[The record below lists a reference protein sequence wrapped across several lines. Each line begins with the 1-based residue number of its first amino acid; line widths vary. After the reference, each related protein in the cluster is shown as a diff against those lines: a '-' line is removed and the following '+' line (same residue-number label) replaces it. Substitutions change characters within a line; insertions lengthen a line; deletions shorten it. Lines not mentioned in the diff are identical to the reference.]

1 MTQIRQ
7 DQIKRFR
14 KAFPEFSHYSDSEA
28 MAYCR
33 NFSKE
38 KKQADRFIEGRT
50 RHYSKGN
57 K

>member
-14 KAFPEFSHYSDSEA
+14 KAFPELGHYSDAEA

-33 NFSKE
+33 DFSKR
-38 KKQADRFIEGRT
+38 KKQADRFIEGRI
-50 RHYSKGN
+50 RHYSEEAR
-57 K
+57 

>member
-1 MTQIRQ
+1 MTQVRQ
-7 DQIKRFR
+7 DQLKRFR
-14 KAFPEFSHYSDSEA
+14 KAFPEFSNYSDAEA

-38 KKQADRFIEGRT
+38 KKQVDKFIEGRT